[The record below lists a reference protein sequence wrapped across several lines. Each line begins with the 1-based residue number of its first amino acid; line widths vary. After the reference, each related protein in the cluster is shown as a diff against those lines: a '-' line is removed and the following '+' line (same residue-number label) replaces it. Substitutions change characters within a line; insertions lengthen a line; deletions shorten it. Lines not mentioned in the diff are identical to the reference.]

1 MSIAE
6 EVKRLC
12 STVARDGFCLSRGVL
27 WQHSRV
33 NARQYHFPVGRLL
46 AEVRSPSRFQTDALY
61 LYPDKSML
69 IVSRTVTTTQL
80 EATKGEHHE
89 EV

>member
-12 STVARDGFCLSRGVL
+12 EHIAKDGFNLSRGVL
-27 WQHSRV
+27 WQNKRV
-33 NARQYHFPVGRLL
+33 NARPYHFPVGRLL
-46 AEVRSPSRFQTDALY
+46 AECRKPSMFQTDALY

-69 IVSRTVTTTQL
+69 IVSRTVDQTKL
-80 EATKGEHHE
+80 AATKGESK
-89 EV
+89 